1 MEFLTAGEIRDAARK
16 AAAAADADDGFS
28 VARGRFRGPLRAA
41 DHAVA
46 SGRLPGPCRSVH
58 LHSVCAGCGAGLPGA
73 MAAKSVPVRAD
84 SGHYILFPRAV
95 GRGRAAHPERTSE
108 IEILRSRHGSRNV
121 VRPRGEFPPVP
132 GADSG
137 GVRQDGGHRQFRG
150 AGRHAA
156 REQAAKTDARYR
168 GFKNRTQALRSWRS
182 GTGMI
187 MPDQEKEKTATAIT
201 PTETPAAPPPAAPAK
216 PAAVTE
222 EASSPYFFW
231 QPLVGVCPRE
241 ITGSLI
247 VIEGMDGSGRSTQI
261 ALLQE
266 WLESEGF
273 AVQTSGFRP
282 SNLVGR
288 DIDGL
293 LAKNAVTRLTLALM
307 YATDFFDQVEHRILP
322 ALRSGTIVLADR
334 FIFTLIARGVV
345 RGINRD
351 YISGLYAMAL
361 RPHLTFWLNVR
372 PETAFAREFKKAQ
385 AISYWEAGRDMSPS
399 PHLYWA
405 FIRYQTMI
413 KREFEVMAKRH
424 SFLELDG
431 EASVSAVNKQLRQ
444 RIAEQLGIRA
454 TKYTP
459 SSALAH
465 LWR

>member
-1 MEFLTAGEIRDAARK
+1 
-16 AAAAADADDGFS
+16 
-28 VARGRFRGPLRAA
+28 
-41 DHAVA
+41 
-46 SGRLPGPCRSVH
+46 
-58 LHSVCAGCGAGLPGA
+58 
-73 MAAKSVPVRAD
+73 
-84 SGHYILFPRAV
+84 
-95 GRGRAAHPERTSE
+95 
-108 IEILRSRHGSRNV
+108 
-121 VRPRGEFPPVP
+121 
-132 GADSG
+132 
-137 GVRQDGGHRQFRG
+137 
-150 AGRHAA
+150 
-156 REQAAKTDARYR
+156 
-168 GFKNRTQALRSWRS
+168 
-182 GTGMI
+182 
-187 MPDQEKEKTATAIT
+187 MPDQEKDKAGTSAPAATAEVT
-201 PTETPAAPPPAAPAK
+201 SLPVTGPAAKAANEED
-216 PAAVTE
+216 AA
-222 EASSPYFFW
+222 ASQYFFGE
-231 QPLVGVCPRE
+231 PLVGFDPSE

-273 AVQTSGFRP
+273 AVQTSGLRR

-288 DIDGL
+288 DIDEL
-293 LAKNAVTRLTLALM
+293 MAKNAVTRLTLALM

-322 ALRSGTIVLADR
+322 ALRSGTVVLADR

-351 YISGLYAMAL
+351 YLSGLYAMAL

-385 AISYWEAGRDMSPS
+385 AISYWEAGRDMSLS
-399 PHLYWA
+399 HDLYWS

-424 SFLELDG
+424 NFMELDG
-431 EASVSAVNKQLRQ
+431 ESSVPAVNKLLRQ

-459 SSALAH
+459 SAALAH